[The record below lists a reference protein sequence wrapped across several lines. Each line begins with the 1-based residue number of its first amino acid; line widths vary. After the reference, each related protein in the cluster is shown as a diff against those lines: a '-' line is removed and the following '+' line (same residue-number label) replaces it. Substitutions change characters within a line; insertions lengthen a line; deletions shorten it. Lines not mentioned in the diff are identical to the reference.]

1 MEVIGSVLSLSMI
14 WLMTVILISEANDRL
29 LKPSQVQADVML
41 PVSIMGLIFNLIQMK
56 ILKQ

>member
-1 MEVIGSVLSLSMI
+1 MI
-14 WLMTVILISEANDRL
+14 WLMTLILISEANDRL